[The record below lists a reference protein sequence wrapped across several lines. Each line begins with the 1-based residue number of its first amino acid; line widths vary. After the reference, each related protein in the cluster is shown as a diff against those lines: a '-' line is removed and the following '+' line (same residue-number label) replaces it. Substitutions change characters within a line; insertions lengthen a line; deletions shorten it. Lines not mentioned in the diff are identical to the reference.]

1 MFVPEH
7 AREMPVGRYRE
18 ISGLS
23 RDLVGRAVVLDGG
36 APVSGALG
44 PVTLFQKCVV
54 KEALR
59 VRKRLSTFP
68 GVTGGWNQRIL
79 WKSNN
84 KLC

>member
-44 PVTLFQKCVV
+44 PVTLFQKEVTM
-54 KEALR
+54 KECLGKITSCA
-59 VRKRLSTFP
+59 
-68 GVTGGWNQRIL
+68 N
-79 WKSNN
+79 
-84 KLC
+84 